1 MAIENFSYVVET
13 KKSFKDA
20 LIAVRKQAES
30 RKWGVLGDYDF
41 SEILSS
47 KGFPQ
52 AEQAKSLDLC
62 SPSHANQVMAAEKLA
77 ALCMPCSVLVF
88 TDQGK
93 TKIAAVKPGVMLPL
107 LFPHAKGKLGAL
119 PQEIDAQLKDILD
132 AAAGS

>member
-1 MAIENFSYVVET
+1 MTIEDFAYVVET

-41 SEILSS
+41 SEILTS

-52 AEQAKSLDLC
+52 TEQIKNLDLC
-62 SPSHANQVMAAEKLA
+62 SPSHANQVVGAEKLA

-88 TDQGK
+88 TDQGE
-93 TKIAAVKPGVMLPL
+93 TKIATMKPGAMLPQ
-107 LFPHAKGKLGAL
+107 LFPHAKDKLGAL
-119 PQEIDAQLKDILD
+119 PQEIDAQLKEILD